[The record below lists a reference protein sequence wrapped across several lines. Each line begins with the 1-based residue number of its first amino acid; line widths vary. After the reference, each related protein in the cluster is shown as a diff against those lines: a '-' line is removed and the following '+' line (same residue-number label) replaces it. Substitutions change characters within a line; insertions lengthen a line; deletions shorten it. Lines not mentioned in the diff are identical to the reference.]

1 MGVFLEFITIGSRML
16 ALQIFLLAGHLLNMN
31 LAAVGPLAAVILQ
44 WFSTGRDEVR
54 QLGQKIAA
62 WSLVCM
68 LTGMI
73 LGLSSGIIMWVAGAD
88 RFFQALHRVPSKI
101 YFGVWELGFYVLCM
115 AIYLIWWRL
124 RPPQGKFAHVILSL
138 VGIAAATNLLWHFP
152 ALMTVIAY
160 LARHEPTGP
169 AIDASGFR
177 ALMFTEQIMSRWL
190 HVWMASFA
198 TTGLVVS
205 YAALGMRAS
214 LAKDTGDEMSGS
226 LLDRICAWG
235 GRVALVATLL
245 QLPIGIW
252 LLISSPISEQTR
264 LLGGDWLAT
273 GMFFVSVILALGLL
287 HQLAGIAMGNGTR
300 RGVLFAWL
308 LLLVIII
315 FMSATLVLAR
325 GNAFGRETSSRDH
338 VVPLAEFAVTTGMAA
353 TDLPFPRRSHL
364 KAASI

>member
-1 MGVFLEFITIGSRML
+1 ML

-31 LAAVGPLAAVILQ
+31 LAAVGPLAAVVLQ
-44 WFSTGRDEVR
+44 WFSTGRDEIR

-68 LTGMI
+68 LTGMM
-73 LGLSSGIIMWVAGAD
+73 LGLAGGIIMWIAGED
-88 RFFQALHRVPSKI
+88 RFFQAVQRVPSKI
-101 YFGVWELGFYVLCM
+101 YFGAWELGFYVFCM

-124 RPPQGKFAHVILSL
+124 RPPQGKFAHVVMSL

-198 TTGLVVS
+198 TTGLLVS
-205 YAALGMRAS
+205 GAALGMRATP
-214 LAKDTGDEMSGS
+214 AKDNSDETSGS
-226 LLDRICAWG
+226 SLDRVCAWG
-235 GRVALVATLL
+235 GRVALVATVL

-252 LLISSPISEQTR
+252 LLTSSPTSEQSR
-264 LLGGDWLAT
+264 LMGGDWLVT
-273 GMFFVSVILALGLL
+273 GMFVISMFLALGLM
-287 HQLAGIAMGNGTR
+287 HHLAGIAMGNATR
-300 RGVLFAWL
+300 RGVHVAWSL
-308 LLLVIII
+308 LLLVII

-325 GNAFGRETSSRDH
+325 GDAFESETSSRSQT
-338 VVPLAEFAVTTGMAA
+338 VPTAKSAVTTVTAD
-353 TDLPFPRRSHL
+353 TDISFPGGSHPMV
-364 KAASI
+364 ASI